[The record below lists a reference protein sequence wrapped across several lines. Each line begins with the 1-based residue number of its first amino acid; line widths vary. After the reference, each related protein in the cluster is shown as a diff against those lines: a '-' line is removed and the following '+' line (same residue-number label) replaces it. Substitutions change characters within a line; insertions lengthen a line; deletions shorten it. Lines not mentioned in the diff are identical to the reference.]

1 MHDLADHVVSQ
12 LDAFAREHL
21 DEKLLLNEFGS
32 TKAIHDR
39 IMSEYVSMAAVG
51 VHQGLQFLDGINM

>member
-1 MHDLADHVVSQ
+1 VSQ